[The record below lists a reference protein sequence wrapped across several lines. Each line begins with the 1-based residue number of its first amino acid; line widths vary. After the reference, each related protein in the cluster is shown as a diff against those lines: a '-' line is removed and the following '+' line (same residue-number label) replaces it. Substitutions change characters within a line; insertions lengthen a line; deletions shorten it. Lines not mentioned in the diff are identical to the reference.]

1 MSELFVSENLDEHF
15 MIQQPT
21 PKSDPSWFGML
32 LTIKDGSPLDRRE
45 VQAYLDDNKVGTRLL
60 FAGNLLCQPG
70 FMGIEHR
77 VVGDLSVTDK
87 LMNDSFW
94 IGVWPGVCEERQA
107 YMVDTF
113 KAMVRKFT

>member
-1 MSELFVSENLDEHF
+1 
-15 MIQQPT
+15 
-21 PKSDPSWFGML
+21 ML
-32 LTIKDGSPLDRRE
+32 LTIKDGSPLTA

-60 FAGNLLCQPG
+60 FAGNLLRQPG